1 MHFAY
6 TTDFFNLMYSA
17 LISHA
22 APAVEKQ
29 PRLTPL
35 SSPILSDDTLPRN
48 THFDAFERLA
58 DATCRRME
66 GRAAHKNTLAPE
78 HASRLSL
85 NGKMQLNAHEW
96 HLRSDGLVIANLRM
110 VHIQGPKNE
119 IINTWVFPNF
129 PNQAPVYAAEL
140 IAVAGSVK
148 IAFVDIQVPVATY
161 SLLLETEQVTSAL
174 ASRFAHLPCDEAA
187 PTWATDASPG
197 HFTYAR
203 NLSREHTPTVE
214 ECYLAYLDAY
224 LNIFVAP
231 DAAWQPNDGVSNA
244 AIRVLSE
251 YQWHHMEHS
260 PGQYFLSKLFGADW
274 TSAFMQRFLFAE
286 PRG

>member
-17 LISHA
+17 LTTHSA
-22 APAVEKQ
+22 SVAEKL
-29 PRLTPL
+29 PRSVPTSPSTLSDT
-35 SSPILSDDTLPRN
+35 SSPNPR
-48 THFDAFERLA
+48 FDAFERLVE
-58 DATCRRME
+58 ATCSRME
-66 GRAAHKNTLAPE
+66 KRAAHKNTLALE
-78 HASRLSL
+78 HAHRQSL
-85 NGKMQLNAHEW
+85 NGKMQLNAQEW
-96 HLRSDGLVIANLRM
+96 HLVSDGSVIANLRM

-119 IINTWVFPNF
+119 IINTWVFPNI

-148 IAFVDIQVPVATY
+148 IAFVDIQVPIATH
-161 SLLLETEQVTSAL
+161 SLALETEQVTSAL
-174 ASRFAHLPCDEAA
+174 APRFAHLPCDEAA

-203 NLSREHTPTVE
+203 NLSREHTPAVE

-224 LNIFVAP
+224 LNIFIAP
-231 DAAWQPNDGVSNA
+231 DAAWQPMDEASNA

-274 TSAFMQRFLFAE
+274 TSDFMQRFLFAE